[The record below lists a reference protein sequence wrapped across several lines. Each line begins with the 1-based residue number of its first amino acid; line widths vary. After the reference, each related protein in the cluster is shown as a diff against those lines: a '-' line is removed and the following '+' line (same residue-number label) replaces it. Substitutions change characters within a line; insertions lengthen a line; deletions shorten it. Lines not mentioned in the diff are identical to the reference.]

1 MWISFVVTFSH
12 KAIELHRKARRV
24 ICGLFLSPFKMSLP
38 VATLTRMGY
47 FSNLKAKRADKAA
60 TKEYNRLH
68 AIWQSPLQVI

>member
-1 MWISFVVTFSH
+1 
-12 KAIELHRKARRV
+12 
-24 ICGLFLSPFKMSLP
+24 MSLP

-68 AIWQSPLQVI
+68 AIWQSPLQEI